1 MFDMLKELRAQA
13 EANAKR
19 WKEFDKHSI
28 VLQDFLSRPSDENQ
42 EAVVALCKT
51 VLLLLEQMRPAQ
63 NANEQMEEVQKDIE
77 KMLKDFGK
85 LKK

>member
-13 EANAKR
+13 EANNKR
-19 WKEFDKHSI
+19 WKDFDKHSV
-28 VLQDFLSRPSDENQ
+28 VLQDFLDKKANETQ
-42 EAVVALCKT
+42 ALDALCKT
-51 VLLLLEQMRPAQ
+51 VLLLLEQLRPAQ
-63 NANEQMEEVQKDIE
+63 NTNEQIEEAQKDIE